1 MMDCVDHI
9 SLWACLWEF
18 ILVSLADAGRTSPIM
33 SDTIPWVWTLD
44 PVSEEGAQH

>member
-18 ILVSLADAGRTSPIM
+18 ILVSLADVGRTSLIM
-33 SDTIPWVWTLD
+33 SNTIPWVWTLD

>member
-1 MMDCVDHI
+1 MMDYVDHI

-18 ILVSLADAGRTSPIM
+18 ILVSLADVGRTSLIM
-33 SDTIPWVWTLD
+33 RGTISWVWTLD